1 MKNTFRVIAFLEG
14 VSYILLMTFGLYFK
28 YQLGDPT
35 YVKLL
40 GMPHGVLFG
49 LYIYFAIAFIMK
61 EYAISDKTL
70 LISFCFSATT
80 TFLLIFLMAYYLEII
95 FSLYAAFIII
105 FKIVCDYLIFTKDG
119 YIWDLKVKAV
129 VLLASI
135 LPFGTFYVDWK
146 YLKK

>member
-1 MKNTFRVIAFLEG
+1 MKTTFRVIAFLEG

-40 GMPHGVLFG
+40 GMPHGLLFG

-61 EYAISDKTL
+61 EYGISDKTL
-70 LISFCFSATT
+70 LIIFCFSAI
-80 TFLLIFLMAYYLEII
+80 TFLLIVFLMASYLKII
-95 FSLYAAFIII
+95 FPLYAAIII
-105 FKIVCDYLIFTKDG
+105 TLPPFLIALCIKDG
-119 YIWDLKVKAV
+119 YFWDLKAKGI

-146 YLKK
+146 YLKN

>member
-1 MKNTFRVIAFLEG
+1 MRTIFRLVALLEG
-14 VSYILLMTFGLYFK
+14 VSYILLMTVGLYFK

-40 GMPHGVLFG
+40 GMPHGILFVS
-49 LYIYFAIAFIMK
+49 YIVFAFLIK
-61 EYAISDKTL
+61 ENENWGI
-70 LISFCFSATT
+70 
-80 TFLLIFLMAYYLEII
+80 
-95 FSLYAAFIII
+95 
-105 FKIVCDYLIFTKDG
+105 KDFG
-119 YIWDLKVKAV
+119 I